1 MRIQVNDTITYSLDS
16 KREYTKDGFLKVP
29 ATVARTGIQE
39 YFASELGLTDRKPFD
54 VVRVYRPPEE
64 VFKQSSLDS
73 YDGADITIEHPKSM
87 VKAGTFNGISKGFV
101 RGSGRRNGDF
111 VEADLLI
118 KSQDAIDAVNSGKI
132 QVSAGYLASYHAEQ
146 GTTDSGE
153 KYDFIQRDID
163 INHVAIVDRAR
174 AGAQARIFDNQTIQG
189 GDMPRITLDSGRQ
202 LEVNDANAVAISE
215 AFDQLRAA
223 LDASYKKEEEAKAKA
238 AEAEEKADKAEAKAD
253 EQEEELEKER
263 AKTSDSA
270 IAERIQMIMTV
281 KDAALKI
288 AGDKF
293 TSDSMDVIEIMRD
306 TMAAVNDSIDWDDRS
321 DTYVAA
327 RFDAAYDHAMEAP
340 KHTMQLSQDS
350 QQAFKQSQDQ
360 APKMSAYDSHKMN
373 MANAWKKSL
382 NGGK

>member
-1 MRIQVNDTITYSLDS
+1 MRIQVNDTVTYSLDS
-16 KREYTKDGFLKVP
+16 NREYTKDGFLKVP

-39 YFASELGLTDRKPFD
+39 YYARELGLTNRKPFD
-54 VVRVYRPPEE
+54 VVRVYRPADE

-73 YDGADITIEHPKSM
+73 YDGADVTIEHPKGM
-87 VKAGTFNGISKGFV
+87 VKAATFKDVSKGFV
-101 RGSGRRNGDF
+101 KGSARRDGDF
-111 VEADLLI
+111 VIADLVI
-118 KSQDAIDAVNSGKI
+118 KSQDAIDAINAGKT
-132 QVSAGYLASYHAEQ
+132 QVSAGYLASYHEEV

-174 AGAQARIFDNQTIQG
+174 AGAQARLFDSQKTKGAAMQTI
-189 GDMPRITLDSGRQ
+189 TTDSGRVI
-202 LEVNDANAVAISE
+202 EINDSNAVAIAE
-215 AFDQLRAA
+215 AFDQMRKA

-238 AEAEEKADKAEAKAD
+238 ASAEEKADKAEAKAD
-253 EQEEELEKER
+253 EQEEELEKEK
-263 AKTSDSA
+263 AKTSDAA
-270 IAERIQMIMTV
+270 IAERIEMIMTV

-306 TMAAVNDSIDWDDRS
+306 TMKSVNDSIDWDDRS

-327 RFDAAYDHAMEAP
+327 RFDAAYDHAIEAP
-340 KHTMQLSQDS
+340 KHSQLSQDS
-350 QQAFKQSQDQ
+350 QKAFSQSQDQ

>member
-39 YFASELGLTDRKPFD
+39 YYASELGLKDRKPFD
-54 VVRVYRPPEE
+54 VIRVYRPADE

-73 YDGADITIEHPKSM
+73 YDGADVTIEHPKSM
-87 VKAGTFNGISKGFV
+87 VKAATFKDVSKGFV
-101 RGSGRRNGDF
+101 KGSARKDGDF
-111 VEADLLI
+111 VVADLVI
-118 KSQDAIDAVNSGKI
+118 KSQDAIDAINGGKT
-132 QVSAGYLASYHAEQ
+132 QVSAGYLATYHQEA

-174 AGAQARIFDNQTIQG
+174 AGAQARIFDNQSIKG
-189 GDMPRITLDSGRQ
+189 ADMPHITLDSGRSV
-202 LEVNDANAVAISE
+202 EINDSNAVAIAE
-215 AFDQLRAA
+215 AFDQIRAA

-238 AEAEEKADKAEAKAD
+238 AAAEEKADKAEAKAD
-253 EQEEELEKER
+253 EQEEELEKEK
-263 AKTSDSA
+263 AKTSDAA
-270 IAERIQMIMTV
+270 IAERIEQILIV
-281 KDAALKI
+281 KDAANKI
-288 AGDKF
+288 AGESFDCA
-293 TSDSMDVIEIMRD
+293 SMDIIEIMRD
-306 TMAAVNDSIDWDDRS
+306 TMKAVNDSIDWDDRS
-321 DTYVAA
+321 DVYVSA
-327 RFDAAYDHAMEAP
+327 RFDAAYEQAIKSPTHS
-340 KHTMQLSQDS
+340 QLSQDS
-350 QQAFKQSQDQ
+350 QKAFNQTTDQ